1 MIKKREYRAF
11 QITVL
16 LLVTVFV
23 FPHFAFSEK
32 LIVTPLLDT
41 PNNRTYY
48 NHLLESVKNAKKT
61 VKVMMATAD
70 YYPDHPEGIQND
82 LYDALVKADNR
93 GVEVRLILDK
103 SSWSQAITKSNTR
116 TAVYLKN
123 RGLDVKFD
131 DEKVTTHAKIII
143 IDGRIVFL
151 GSSNWN
157 FPTYTET
164 YQANVKL
171 ANSEVASFYG
181 RFFDS
186 VWKEEKFEAINPTPY
201 PDGKAVIPILSSG
214 DDRTYYRFAKRLISS
229 AEESI
234 DLVIFKVTRYPSF
247 KNSKSNILIR
257 ELVKAKNR
265 GVTVR
270 IILDVNDW
278 SEEINQSNRETTLWL
293 LGQGVKKVGFDSRGS
308 TTHSKLLVVD
318 KESVML
324 GSTNWSYYSL
334 DKNVEADLFIK
345 DNSKIAQV
353 FEVYFDKLWRKAEIP
368 SRDELSGES

>member
-11 QITVL
+11 QIVVL
-16 LLVTVFV
+16 LLVTL
-23 FPHFAFSEK
+23 FAFTPFAHSEQ
-32 LIVTPLLDT
+32 LSVTPLLDT

-48 NHLLESVKNAKKT
+48 NHLLESVKGARET

-70 YYPDHPEGIQND
+70 YYPDHPKGIQND
-82 LYDALVKADNR
+82 LYDALVKADSR

-103 SSWSQAITKSNTR
+103 SSWSKAITRTNTR

-123 RGLDVKFD
+123 RGLNVKFD

-143 IDGRIVFL
+143 IDGRKVFL

-171 ANSEVASFYG
+171 ANRKVASFYE

-186 VWKEEKFEAINPTPY
+186 VWKGEKFEAINTPPY
-201 PDGKAVIPILSSG
+201 PEEKAVIPILSSG
-214 DDRTYYRFAKRLISS
+214 DDRTYFRYAKRLISS
-229 AEESI
+229 AEKSI
-234 DLVIFKVTRYPSF
+234 DLVIFKITRYPSF
-247 KNSKSNILIR
+247 KDSKSNILLK

-308 TTHSKLLVVD
+308 TTHSKVLLVD
-318 KESVML
+318 KETVML

-334 DKNVEADLFIK
+334 DKNVETDLLIK
-345 DNSKIAQV
+345 DSPEVAQA
-353 FEVYFDKLWRKAEIP
+353 FQVYFEKLWRKAEIP
-368 SRDELSGES
+368 SREELSGG